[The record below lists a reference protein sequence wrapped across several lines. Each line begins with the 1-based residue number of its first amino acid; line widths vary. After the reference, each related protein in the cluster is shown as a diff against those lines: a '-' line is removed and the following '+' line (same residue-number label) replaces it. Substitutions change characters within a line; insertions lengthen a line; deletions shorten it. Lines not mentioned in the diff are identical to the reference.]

1 MKIMAIRAE
10 STTYTELFP
19 ARQSFLDLASS
30 LRLLVPA
37 PELALVKDILSNYMP
52 QRVKRILPRLSQP
65 ENVDQW
71 LSLILKTNFLV
82 HLRSLDEQQVVVGL
96 NVSGSYETAQ
106 TQLEIIKSEEFRAA
120 RKALDISQHW
130 FVIIPGLPPQVP
142 TRDELIDALYSL
154 LDESTECGIIQFGN

>member
-1 MKIMAIRAE
+1 MAIRSE

-19 ARQSFLDLASS
+19 ARQSFRDLASS
-30 LRLLVPA
+30 LRLIAPA
-37 PELALVKDILSNYMP
+37 PELALVKDILNKYMP

-120 RKALDISQHW
+120 RKALGISQHW
-130 FVIIPGLPPQVP
+130 FVIIPSLPPQVP

-154 LDESTECGIIQFGN
+154 LDESAECGIIQFGN

>member
-1 MKIMAIRAE
+1 MAIAPE
-10 STTYTELFP
+10 STTSTELFP
-19 ARQSFLDLASS
+19 ARQSFRDLASS

-37 PELALVKDILSNYMP
+37 PELTYVKDTLSKYMP
-52 QRVKRILPRLSQP
+52 QRVKRFLPRLSQP

-82 HLRSLDEQQVVVGL
+82 QMHSLDEQLVLVGL

-106 TQLEIIKSEEFRAA
+106 TQLEIVKSAEFCAA
-120 RKALDISQHW
+120 RKALGIDKHW

-154 LDESTECGIIQFGN
+154 LDKSEECEIIQF